1 MTDQLPGRTPPWAM
15 GVWAYPAR
23 PSAPTPAR
31 REPAEPTEPVRIGD
45 AERDEALTTLGE
57 HFAAGRLNRE
67 EFDERAE
74 QAMAA
79 RFDSDLAVLFKDLP
93 KPPREQQA
101 QQVPA
106 RRQRPAASPAVSVLV
121 LTLVPL
127 LILAVTA
134 SIALHGPVLVAP
146 LIWLLVLS
154 GMGRRHFHR

>member
-1 MTDQLPGRTPPWAM
+1 M

-23 PSAPTPAR
+23 PSGPGPVRT
-31 REPAEPTEPVRIGD
+31 EPAEPVRIGD
-45 AERDEALTTLGE
+45 AERDEALNTLGE

-74 QAMAA
+74 KAMGA
-79 RFDSDLAVLFKDLP
+79 RFDSELAVLFKDLP
-93 KPPREQQA
+93 KAPKEQPA
-101 QQVPA
+101 QQGIV
-106 RRQRPAASPAVSVLV
+106 RRQRPAASPAVSVVV

-154 GMGRRHFHR
+154 GMGRRRFHR

>member
-23 PSAPTPAR
+23 PSGPGPVR
-31 REPAEPTEPVRIGD
+31 SEPAEPVRIGD
-45 AERDEALTTLGE
+45 AERDEALNTLGE

-74 QAMAA
+74 KAMAA
-79 RFDSDLAVLFKDLP
+79 RFDSELTVLFKDLP
-93 KPPREQQA
+93 KPPKEEA
-101 QQVPA
+101 VVA
-106 RRQRPAASPAVSVLV
+106 RRQRPAASPALSVVV

-154 GMGRRHFHR
+154 GMGRRRFHR